1 MRHLKDWDVSLDGII
16 AEKKKYW
23 TFYNIYLNI
32 DVYIQFELMRPNF
45 LIIWKCHFTFC
56 ILQNFIVFNTNKSYT
71 SSSPK
76 DTAIDIVYYVSLRD
90 LFDDLEAD
98 FSFYAECIIEIPN
111 MTGYSQL

>member
-1 MRHLKDWDVSLDGII
+1 MSH
-16 AEKKKYW
+16 
-23 TFYNIYLNI
+23 NI
-32 DVYIQFELMRPNF
+32 YIQFELMRPNF

-71 SSSPK
+71 FSSPK
-76 DTAIDIVYYVSLRD
+76 DTAIDIVYYVSLRE